1 MFKTLRNHT
10 KTVVWFLIAAFV
22 LWGASSMLISQNRTT
37 SYAGEVFGRRVSY
50 KEYNDISN
58 MLNLFSSPN
67 EISRHAEDTEIW
79 LHLVLKREAER
90 EKIPVAD
97 EEVKD
102 QIRQMFGGERFDA
115 RRYEQWVQSVLRDNP
130 RSFEEI
136 TREFIRIQK
145 LIRSANLQ
153 RDAVSEEEIKTR
165 YAADHPSGGAAV
177 PAGFSQPS
185 QREGVAGGDEPDGK
199 AKEEY
204 RKKISLEK
212 AKQRFAEW
220 TNDLIREARIKKY

>member
-58 MLNLFSSPN
+58 MLNLFASPN
-67 EISRHAEDTEIW
+67 DLNHRAEDTEIW
-79 LHLVLKREAER
+79 LHLVLRREAER
-90 EKIPVAD
+90 QKIQVAD

-102 QIRQMFGGERFDA
+102 KIRQMFGGERFDA

-130 RSFEEI
+130 RSFEEL

-145 LIRSANLQ
+145 LILSANLQ
-153 RDAVSEEEIKTR
+153 RDEVSEEEIKTR
-165 YAADHPSGGAAV
+165 YAADHPSGGEPLAAV
-177 PAGFSQPS
+177 PV
-185 QREGVAGGDEPDGK
+185 GVAGGGGEPDEK
-199 AKEEY
+199 ATKEY
-204 RKKISLEK
+204 RRKIVLEK
-212 AKQRFAEW
+212 AKERFTEW
-220 TNDLIREARIKKY
+220 SNDLIREARIKKY